1 MNIYDLKE
9 GDFVTALNLLSER
22 GTKYE
27 VITNIVD
34 DVLFLWS
41 EDKAEG
47 FHIFY
52 DDEEDLKFAKFKFGL
67 EV

>member
-1 MNIYDLKE
+1 MKICNLKE
-9 GDFVTALNLLSER
+9 GDFVTALNLFSDR

-27 VITNIVD
+27 VITNIAD
-34 DVLFLWS
+34 DVLFLWNK
-41 EDKAEG
+41 EKAKG
-47 FHIFY
+47 YHIFY

>member
-1 MNIYDLKE
+1 MKICNLKE

-41 EDKAEG
+41 EDKVKG

-52 DDEEDLKFAKFKFGL
+52 DDEEDLEFAKFKFGL
-67 EV
+67 EI

>member
-47 FHIFY
+47 YHIFY
-52 DDEEDLKFAKFKFGL
+52 DDEEDLEFAKFKFGL

>member
-27 VITNIVD
+27 VMTNIVD
-34 DVLFLWS
+34 DVLFLWN
-41 EDKAEG
+41 EDKVKG

-52 DDEEDLKFAKFKFGL
+52 DDEEDLEFAKFKFGL
-67 EV
+67 EI

>member
-9 GDFVTALNLLSER
+9 GDFVIALDLFSER
-22 GTKYE
+22 GTMYE
-27 VITNIVD
+27 VISNIAD
-34 DVLFLWS
+34 DVLFLWN
-41 EDKAEG
+41 EEKAKG
-47 FHIFY
+47 YHIFY